1 MGVVMSKLMWIAG
14 ILLIAIGLALGLMV
28 FVSPAS
34 VVCWGLTPEVAAI
47 LIVGGFLSLGLG
59 GVINA
64 IEQRPDVASE
74 PAYARRME
82 TPVTTIP
89 EFGRRMSEQ
98 AAPAAAAVAGPA
110 AAVAA
115 SATSDLPEVSEPVKE
130 TIQALEQA
138 RQRIEQ
144 AFDPKPDETLVTEI
158 KTVVVAEP
166 EPVIE
171 VLAEED
177 TAAEPNS
184 VETAAEVEAEPEAEE
199 IEEEPEAE
207 EGQLYVIE
215 ERLIRAR
222 PARILSDGTVEA
234 ETDEG
239 WMRFENLEHLDE
251 YLDSMTPARG

>member
-1 MGVVMSKLMWIAG
+1 MSKLMWIAG
-14 ILLIAIGLALGLMV
+14 ILLIAFGIALGLMV

-34 VVCWGLTPEVAAI
+34 VVGWGLTPEVAAI
-47 LIVGGFLSLGLG
+47 LLVGGFLSLGLG

-64 IEQRPDVASE
+64 IEQRPEPASE
-74 PAYARRME
+74 PAYARRIE

-98 AAPAAAAVAGPA
+98 AAPAAAASVAAPA
-110 AAVAA
+110 SAA
-115 SATSDLPEVSEPVKE
+115 SAAASSDLPEVSEPVRE

-138 RQRIEQ
+138 RQKIEQ
-144 AFDPKPDETLVTEI
+144 AFDPKPSETLVTEI
-158 KTVVVAEP
+158 RAVVASEP
-166 EPVIE
+166 EPVLE
-171 VLAEED
+171 ALAQEEQ
-177 TAAEPNS
+177 AAEPARA
-184 VETAAEVEAEPEAEE
+184 VDAEEPEAEPELEAEE
-199 IEEEPEAE
+199 VEEGPIVE

-251 YLDSMTPARG
+251 YLDAIAPARG

>member
-1 MGVVMSKLMWIAG
+1 MSKLMWIAG
-14 ILLIAIGLALGLMV
+14 ILLIAFGIALGLMV

-34 VVCWGLTPEVAAI
+34 VVGWGLTPEVAAI
-47 LIVGGFLSLGLG
+47 LLVGGFLSLGLG

-64 IEQRPDVASE
+64 IESQPQAASE
-74 PAYARRME
+74 PSYARRAE
-82 TPVTTIP
+82 TPVTPIP
-89 EFGRRMSEQ
+89 EFGRRMSE
-98 AAPAAAAVAGPA
+98 AAPAAAAVAAPA
-110 AAVAA
+110 AAAAATAA
-115 SATSDLPEVSEPVKE
+115 SAGEMPEVSEPVKE

-138 RQRIEQ
+138 RQKIEQ
-144 AFDPKPDETLVTEI
+144 AFEPRSSESLATEV
-158 KTVVVAEP
+158 KAVVATEP

-171 VLAEED
+171 ALAEED
-177 TAAEPNS
+177 AVSEPLPG
-184 VETAAEVEAEPEAEE
+184 ETAAEAEE
-199 IEEEPEAE
+199 LEEEPVAE

-215 ERLIRAR
+215 ERIIRAR